1 MKNIIALGTL
11 VKFWEQPGRH
21 DAEQPLRV
29 WYSDVKKANWLNPHD
44 VKKQFGSASL
54 ITNNRV
60 VFNIKGNKYR
70 LVVQI
75 NYSSSWV
82 FVRFIGTHDDY
93 DEIDA
98 TTI

>member
-1 MKNIIALGTL
+1 
-11 VKFWEQPGRH
+11 
-21 DAEQPLRV
+21 LRV
-29 WYSDVKKANWLNPHD
+29 WYSDVKKANWHNPHD

-70 LVVQI
+70 LVVLI

-82 FVRFIGTHDDY
+82 FVRFIGTHDEY

-98 TTI
+98 STI

>member
-44 VKKQFGSASL
+44 VKSNLDQ
-54 ITNNRV
+54 
-60 VFNIKGNKYR
+60 
-70 LVVQI
+70 LV
-75 NYSSSWV
+75 
-82 FVRFIGTHDDY
+82 
-93 DEIDA
+93 
-98 TTI
+98 